1 MVARG
6 TFIILHAHDFVLCGC
21 FMTRQIRTEQQFITD
36 IFSLTFALLLF
47 TLLRCSSIEECFIA
61 NIH

>member
-1 MVARG
+1 
-6 TFIILHAHDFVLCGC
+6 
-21 FMTRQIRTEQQFITD
+21 MTGQVSTEQQFVTD